1 MLDSALAP
9 RPSRLH
15 PVQIAPETYVI
26 QGIHGEGEGPLA
38 VHMNAMLIRG
48 AEPVLV
54 DTGAPVDREAII
66 EQLVQLVDPEDVR
79 WIFITHDD
87 IDHYGNLDVLMRMCP
102 RATMVASWYLTRR
115 MSAEGPLPPVD
126 RWRWVGDGEGF
137 DAGDR
142 VLRAVRPPL
151 YDSPTTRG
159 LLDPTT
165 GVYWASDCFS
175 TPVPRATAFVDELD
189 PDEWASG
196 FTTFQKWNSPW
207 VELVD
212 GPRYHAEVERLRALG
227 MRTIATC
234 HGPTIGPAFV
244 DQAFELMHAVPAAQ
258 VPPQPGQPVLDEIV
272 SSMMAAAQSS

>member
-1 MLDSALAP
+1 MTEASPATQ
-9 RPSRLH
+9 SRRLS
-15 PVQIAPETYVI
+15 PVAVAPETFVI

-54 DTGAPVDREAII
+54 DTGAPVDRKSIL
-66 EQLVQLVDPEDVR
+66 EQVFGLVEPEDIR

-87 IDHYGNLDVLMRMCP
+87 IDHYGNLGELMDLCP
-102 RATMVASWYLTRR
+102 RATLVASWYLTERL
-115 MSAEGPLPPVD
+115 ATEGPLPPAD

-142 VLRAVRPPL
+142 VLRALRPPL

-159 LLDPTT
+159 LLDPST
-165 GVYWASDCFS
+165 GVYWASDCFA
-175 TPVPRATAFVDELD
+175 TPVPSATEFVDELD
-189 PDEWASG
+189 PEDWAFG

-212 GPRYHAEVERLRALG
+212 GPRFHAEVERLRALDL
-227 MRTIATC
+227 RTIATC
-234 HGPTIGPAFV
+234 HGPTIGSALV
-244 DQAFELMHAVPAAQ
+244 DRAFELMHAVPAAY

-272 SSMMAAAQSS
+272 AAMTAGAQPA